1 MKKTIL
7 TTTLVSLALAGC
19 ANHPIS
25 TFQPFQ
31 TTDLNSLVKSGH
43 LKQKV
48 DTFFVINDSSS
59 SMAESYDGPG
69 FPGQSGPAKL
79 AVEKEL
85 MSRINKTLP
94 EMTLA
99 SGLRSFGYGPCL
111 SWGYT
116 KLNQAVQ
123 SHSSASFDSAINSLE
138 CSSGGTPVASA
149 FEALDADL
157 ASASGNISV
166 ILFSDGHNYDSSPTP
181 ALLALKEKYGDKLCV
196 STVWVGNE
204 NEQDGQA
211 ILQGIR
217 DTTAC
222 GYSSTVGE
230 MSSTDGMASFVKNVF
245 FDSATPPPV
254 AAAAIDGDA
263 DGDGVPDSKDKC
275 PNTLEGATA
284 DVDGC
289 WAFHGV
295 FFDFNQ
301 DTIKEGYED
310 MFDNAI
316 KILKENPNVTVE
328 IQGHTDSMGAE
339 SYNLDLSERRAAT
352 VKTHLINKGIEAS
365 RITTKGFGES
375 DPVASNDSEEGRA
388 HNRRVFYKR
397 TDL

>member
-7 TTTLVSLALAGC
+7 TTTIVSLALAGC
-19 ANHPIS
+19 ANHPIA

-59 SMAESYDGPG
+59 STAESYDGPG
-69 FPGQSGPAKL
+69 FPGQTGPAKL

-85 MSRINKTLP
+85 ISRINKTLP
-94 EMTLA
+94 DMALT

-166 ILFSDGHNYDSSPTP
+166 ILFSDGHNYDASPTP

-211 ILQGIR
+211 ILEGIR
-217 DTTAC
+217 ETSGC

-316 KILKENPNVTVE
+316 KILKDNPNVTVE
-328 IQGHTDSMGAE
+328 IQGHTDSLGSE

>member
-1 MKKTIL
+1 MKKILL
-7 TTTLVSLALAGC
+7 TTTLASLALSGC
-19 ANHPIS
+19 ATHPIS

-31 TTDLNSLVKSGH
+31 TTDISSLVKSGH

-48 DTFFVINDSSS
+48 DTFFIINDSSS
-59 SMAESYDGPG
+59 SMSQTYTGSG
-69 FPGQSGPAKL
+69 FPGQSEPTKL

-85 MSRINKTLP
+85 MNRMSKTIPDMAL
-94 EMTLA
+94 T

-116 KLNQAVQ
+116 KLNQAIQ
-123 SHSSASFDSAINSLE
+123 NHSASSFDNAINSLG

-149 FEALDADL
+149 FEALDTDL

-181 ALLALKEKYGDKLCV
+181 ALQALKEKYGNKLCV

-204 NEQDGQA
+204 DEQDGQA
-211 ILQGIR
+211 ILEGIR
-217 DTTAC
+217 ETSGC
-222 GYSSTVGE
+222 GYSTTVSD
-230 MSSTDGMASFVKNVF
+230 MASANGMADFVKNVF
-245 FDSATPPPV
+245 FVSATPASV
-254 AAAAIDGDA
+254 AATDGDA
-263 DGDGVPDSKDKC
+263 DVDGVPDSQDKC
-275 PNTLEGATA
+275 PNTPQGARA

-295 FFDFNQ
+295 FFDFDQ
-301 DTIKEGYED
+301 DTIKAGYED

-316 KILKENPNVTVE
+316 KVLQNNPSLTVE
-328 IQGHTDSMGAE
+328 IQGHTDSIGAE
-339 SYNLDLSERRAAT
+339 SYNQDLSERRAST
-352 VKTHLINKGIEAS
+352 VKTHLVNKGIEAS
-365 RITTKGFGES
+365 RVTTKGFGES
-375 DPVASNDSEEGRA
+375 DPVASNESEEGRA